1 MREAKGMNLRK
12 AGTFALFAVLGA
24 CVSACDDEEG
34 GAVAQKVSQR
44 PEGYY
49 SLPAPAPEPEP
60 EPEPVEEFSVAP
72 PPPPPPPPPVED
84 PAEIRSREVSG
95 RLAHARKRGPQHD
108 IRPPPSPPPSP
119 DPLFSED
126 PDWTRENAPHIES
139 GFPVD
144 MSRKIPR
151 HFVLTGILLD
161 PIDTS
166 IPNIARVLIDNPVFC
181 GHGDKV
187 CVPKMSVAEMRYE
200 SLRQGETRVNT
211 RLIRIM
217 SPSGSQIYN
226 GDEVEGFGWGADAM
240 GKAGIVGDIDN
251 RVWERYGTAFIT
263 AVTAALTAAAA
274 PTQTNSLTGGVSNA
288 TANSANALSQQIGTV
303 TAKVLEQTINLAP
316 IGTIDAGSSITIRLG
331 SDIYIREMSSEKPER
346 RKPVE

>member
-1 MREAKGMNLRK
+1 MSIRK
-12 AGTFALFAVLGA
+12 ARTLALFALLGA
-24 CVSACDDEEG
+24 GLAACEDESG
-34 GAVAQKVSQR
+34 PVAVKEAPQK

-49 SLPAPAPEPEP
+49 SLPAPVPVV
-60 EPEPVEEFSVAP
+60 EPEPVPVEEPPVVP
-72 PPPPPPPPPVED
+72 PPPPPPPPPVVD
-84 PAEIRSREVSG
+84 PAESRAKEVAG
-95 RLAHARKRGPQHD
+95 RLDGARTKGPHHD
-108 IRPPPSPPPSP
+108 IKPPPPPAPAP
-119 DPLFSED
+119 DPLFSSD
-126 PDWTRENAPHIES
+126 VDWTREEAPYIES

-151 HFVLTGILLD
+151 HFVLTGVLLD

-166 IPNIARVLIDNPVFC
+166 IPNVARVLIDNPVFC

-187 CVPKMSVAEMRYE
+187 CVPKMSMAEMRYE
-200 SLRQGETRVNT
+200 SLRQGETRVNI

-240 GKAGIVGDIDN
+240 GKAGFVGDIDN
-251 RVWERYGTAFIT
+251 RIWERYGTAFLT

-274 PTQTNSLTGGVSNA
+274 PTQTAGVTGGVQNA

-316 IGTIDAGSSITIRLG
+316 IATIDAGSNVTIRLG
-331 SDIYIREMSSEKPER
+331 TDIYIREMSKKKPEG
-346 RKPVE
+346 RKRSG